1 MKLSLLTSYSI
12 KKREEFNFL
21 KNKGLKANQR
31 NENGSKVPRP
41 GVEQFSSIK
50 GQKYLQALRP
60 YSLCHSCSILSLKS
74 ESHLLRTLQ
83 LEFDHGPRNQ
93 KCYHV
98 YKELINI
105 RQK

>member
-1 MKLSLLTSYSI
+1 MGQKL
-12 KKREEFNFL
+12 
-21 KNKGLKANQR
+21 
-31 NENGSKVPRP
+31 PRP

-50 GQKYLQALRP
+50 GQKISQALRP
-60 YSLCHSCSILSLKS
+60 YSLITVTQFCLSEVKPFTKNTS
-74 ESHLLRTLQ
+74 AR
-83 LEFDHGPRNQ
+83 EFDHGPRNQ